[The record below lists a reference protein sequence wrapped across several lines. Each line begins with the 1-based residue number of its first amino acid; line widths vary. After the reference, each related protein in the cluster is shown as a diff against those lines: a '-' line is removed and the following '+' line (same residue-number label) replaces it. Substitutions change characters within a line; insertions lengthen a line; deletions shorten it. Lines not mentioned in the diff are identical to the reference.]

1 MGPRKREG
9 SDSEKQHGDKG
20 RRMEKLDTGT
30 WEVGGSQAPEAT
42 TGKGRMTSLGA
53 PEPGPDVP
61 PHMEG

>member
-1 MGPRKREG
+1 
-9 SDSEKQHGDKG
+9 
-20 RRMEKLDTGT
+20 MEKLDTGT

>member
-1 MGPRKREG
+1 
-9 SDSEKQHGDKG
+9 
-20 RRMEKLDTGT
+20 MEKLDTGT

-61 PHMEG
+61 PHMEGGERPLSPGETRST